1 LIYIRVASMTSVRE
15 VESGVRSLSMDKPL
29 YKLPGEYDYDGMV
42 FQRAVNKE
50 SLRRLKDEVEFT
62 KDDVISTGL
71 PKTGSTWINAIL
83 YKLMYG
89 DKAEE
94 EETIN
99 KSKLSFIELDFP
111 NSPPSLDKVLALQ
124 PPRLIRSHLPF
135 RYFSRNL
142 HKDGPKIVC
151 VMRNPKDML
160 VSTYHFYKMNKALGQ
175 FQGSW
180 DEFFELFK
188 AKRIYYEDYV
198 KYCSAWSKINGHPN
212 VLLVKYEKMIM
223 NPLSGIRRMANFL
236 EKSLSDDEL
245 SAILN
250 ETSFDSMS
258 KDKVFKDLTS
268 QTFDQSVSKFF
279 RKGKV
284 GDWQN
289 YFSEEQDKYVM
300 KMYEEDLKPQGIYID
315 FTL

>member
-1 LIYIRVASMTSVRE
+1 MASVKE
-15 VESGVRSLSMDKPL
+15 VDSGLSKLDVNSSMDKVL

-42 FQRAVNKE
+42 FQRAVNRE
-50 SLRRLKDEVEFT
+50 SLRRLREEVDFT

-89 DKAEE
+89 DKSED
-94 EETIN
+94 EETIK

-111 NSPPSLDKVLALQ
+111 NSSPSLDKVLDLE
-124 PPRLIRSHLPF
+124 PPRLIRSHLPL
-135 RYFSRNL
+135 RYFSRNIR
-142 HKDGPKIVC
+142 DGGPKIVC

-175 FQGSW
+175 FKGSW

-188 AKRIYYEDYV
+188 SKRIYYEDYV
-198 KYCSAWSKINGHPN
+198 KYYSAWTKNASHPN
-212 VLLVKYEKMIM
+212 VLLVKYEAMIK
-223 NPLSGIRRMANFL
+223 NPLPGIRRIARFL
-236 EKSLSDDEL
+236 GKNLTDAEL
-245 SAILN
+245 SVILD

-258 KDKVFKDLTS
+258 KDKVFNDLTK

-289 YFSEEQDKYVM
+289 YFSKEQNEYMDRIYR
-300 KMYEEDLKPQGIYID
+300 EQLLSQGIEID

>member
-1 LIYIRVASMTSVRE
+1 MATVQE
-15 VESGVRSLSMDKPL
+15 VDKELSKLDVSSSEDKVL

-42 FQRAVNKE
+42 FQQAVNRE
-50 SLRRLKDEVEFT
+50 SLRRLRDEVDFT

-89 DKAEE
+89 DKSED
-94 EETIN
+94 EETIK

-111 NSPPSLDKVLALQ
+111 NSPPSLDKVLDLE
-124 PPRLIRSHLPF
+124 PPRLIRSHLPL
-135 RYFSRNL
+135 RYFSRNIR
-142 HKDGPKIVC
+142 DGGPKIVC

-175 FQGSW
+175 FKGSW

-188 AKRIYYEDYV
+188 SKRIYYEDYV
-198 KYCSAWSKINGHPN
+198 KYYSAWTKNASHPN
-212 VLLVKYEKMIM
+212 VLLVKYESMIKD
-223 NPLSGIRRMANFL
+223 PLPGIRRIARFL
-236 EKSLSDDEL
+236 GKNLTDTEL
-245 SAILN
+245 SVILD
-250 ETSFDSMS
+250 ETSFDNMS
-258 KDKVFKDLTS
+258 KDKVFNDLTK

-289 YFSEEQDKYVM
+289 YFSKEQNEYMDRIYSEQLV
-300 KMYEEDLKPQGIYID
+300 PQGIQID